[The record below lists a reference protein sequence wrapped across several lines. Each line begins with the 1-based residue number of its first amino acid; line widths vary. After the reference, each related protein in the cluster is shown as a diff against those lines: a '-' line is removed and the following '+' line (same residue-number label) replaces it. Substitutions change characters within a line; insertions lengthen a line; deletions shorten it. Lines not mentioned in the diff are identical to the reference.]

1 MNLRP
6 SCEHAIFAAG
16 CFWGVQATFDQ
27 VSGVITTVVGYCGG
41 ATLNPTYQEVCQGS
55 TGHAEAIL
63 ITFDPTIISYAEL
76 LDIFFTNHDPTTLNS
91 QGPDHGS
98 QYRSAIFFLNEK
110 QRSSARDKIEQLT
123 DCNIYSKPIVT
134 EIIASTPFHDA
145 EEYHQKY
152 YLKHNITCTI
162 RLTDKK

>member
-1 MNLRP
+1 MNLKT

-27 VSGVITTVVGYCGG
+27 VNGVITTVVGYCGG
-41 ATLNPTYQEVCQGS
+41 TTLNPTYQEVCQGT

-63 ITFDPTIISYAEL
+63 ITFDPTIISYDEL

-98 QYRSAIFFLNEK
+98 QYRSAVFFSNDK
-110 QRSSARDKIEQLT
+110 QLSSATHKIKQLT
-123 DCNIYSKPIVT
+123 DSQTHTQPIVT
-134 EIIASTPFHDA
+134 EVTASTSFFDA
-145 EEYHQKY
+145 EDYHQKY
-152 YLKHNITCTI
+152 YQKHNITCTI
-162 RLTDKK
+162 LLTDKK